1 MPRVDHIGL
10 IERDWAAG
18 HEDFPGKFSLIALI
32 TIVVL
37 TKMDMAPHL
46 RGGAAATYGPIGF
59 FGNHPSVAALREG
72 HRKKRGASRQTT

>member
-1 MPRVDHIGL
+1 MPRVDHITLVEG
-10 IERDWAAG
+10 DWAVG
-18 HEDFPGKFSLIALI
+18 VRIFPGISLIALI
-32 TIVVL
+32 TMVVL